1 MADPKKK
8 LSWVGTSWLML
19 ADIIGTSVL
28 TFAGV
33 ARQLGWV
40 LTIVFIVGLCPVSIY
55 SAMLMWRTR
64 TELAGFQVAPTTM
77 GEAAKQTLG
86 GDTAASVVY
95 FAVYLVFTFFGNTSY
110 LLVLGE
116 ALQGMFYYDPICLPT
131 AVLVSCLVCAPVVV
145 STRRLSDSV
154 RLCFLNLFVLLGGL
168 AIVVMKFIQDGP
180 QRDARTFLFA
190 EDLTFMT
197 AFGAMTNILYSYTG
211 HWMYFELMAEMR
223 DPEDFPR
230 VFIITAPVQ
239 VILYLFIACIGYY
252 YTGDKAESY
261 FLDNLPMGPA
271 FRVASL
277 LLFVHVVI
285 VFLIKNVV
293 LTRYVHRM
301 ISPKRFQEGS
311 LRAHI
316 EHSSCALAL
325 ILAGFFVANS
335 IPFFSDFLGL
345 VGGFLSGPISFLLP
359 MAFFVGAQQ
368 LKGQSRMT
376 PGIECP
382 SLGRRSNP
390 EEALEVIDKLCP
402 PSKAPKIQNLVDNSD
417 LAAFVGIGLL
427 VVLTMC
433 VGTSSVIFDIVQ
445 RTKSNG
451 LPFSCKALAW
461 QG

>member
-277 LLFVHVVI
+277 LLFVHVVDR
-285 VFLIKNVV
+285 KSVV
-293 LTRYVHRM
+293 
-301 ISPKRFQEGS
+301 
-311 LRAHI
+311 
-316 EHSSCALAL
+316 
-325 ILAGFFVANS
+325 
-335 IPFFSDFLGL
+335 
-345 VGGFLSGPISFLLP
+345 
-359 MAFFVGAQQ
+359 
-368 LKGQSRMT
+368 
-376 PGIECP
+376 
-382 SLGRRSNP
+382 
-390 EEALEVIDKLCP
+390 
-402 PSKAPKIQNLVDNSD
+402 
-417 LAAFVGIGLL
+417 
-427 VVLTMC
+427 
-433 VGTSSVIFDIVQ
+433 
-445 RTKSNG
+445 
-451 LPFSCKALAW
+451 
-461 QG
+461 